1 MNELNYQYMTP
12 LMVGALC
19 QQLHP
24 DADNEIEAVDI
35 HSRYLYNIIQLKLK
49 SNVAAADDIAV
60 YFILCGIR
68 RELLEAHYKQLIK
81 NYDTNRNRD

>member
-1 MNELNYQYMTP
+1 MQTNMAEMTP
-12 LMVGALC
+12 AMVGSLC

-24 DADNEIEAVDI
+24 EAENEIEAVDI
-35 HSRYLYNIIQLKLK
+35 HSRYLYNIIQVKVK

-81 NYDTNRNRD
+81 NYDTNRN